1 MIRAL
6 RTIVRFWV
14 DFVIGDD
21 WTIAAAVA
29 AGLVAA
35 GSLAA
40 AGDPAWWPLPVAV
53 LAAILLSLRR
63 AVARGA

>member
-35 GSLAA
+35 GILAA